1 MKIKIQIKRR
11 INQLLVY
18 CKLEKMKNNDRDPMS
33 NHPSLTMEKP
43 TKNILHCFIMHNLNK
58 N

>member
-1 MKIKIQIKRR
+1 
-11 INQLLVY
+11 
-18 CKLEKMKNNDRDPMS
+18 MKNNDRKPMS